1 MKSIKLKSHVD
12 GDGLLHIQLP
22 DVHNTDVEVIL
33 VYQTVIPKSSS
44 VESLEHFYGCIQD
57 ETFIRQPQG
66 EQPERESFV

>member
-1 MKSIKLKSHVD
+1 MNSIKLKSYVD

-22 DVHNTDVEVIL
+22 DVCDTDVEVIL
-33 VYQTVIPKSSS
+33 VYQPVAPKSSG
-44 VESLEHFYGCIQD
+44 VKPLEQFYGCIQD